1 MVMAEV
7 KELRESP
14 GALYLSSED
23 FEGTLIVYSAIHV
36 SDAEGEDDHIILT
49 ANQGQPKKLPIDGEL
64 REDSGTFF
72 FDSRGTSY
80 ILSDFSESI
89 SKLVFSGLPL
99 SKELAETSATKGIVT
114 SVGVE
119 DETPIAVYATMEDG
133 KTLSWQD
140 SSWVEIES
148 IPEGQETMETGFA
161 QAGMVT
167 RAIDFGVEITL
178 EEANIKPRKQ

>member
-1 MVMAEV
+1 MAKV
-7 KELRESP
+7 KELLESP
-14 GALYLSSED
+14 GAVYLSGED
-23 FEGTLIVYSAIHV
+23 FEGTLIVYSAIHF
-36 SDAEGEDDHIILT
+36 SDVEGEADHIMLT
-49 ANQGQPKKLPIDGEL
+49 ANQGQPKKLLLDGEL

-99 SKELAETSATKGIVT
+99 SKELAETSTTKGIVI

-119 DETPIAVYATMEDG
+119 DGTPVAVYASMEDG
-133 KTLSWQD
+133 KVLSWQN
-140 SSWVEIES
+140 SSWAEIDS
-148 IPEGQETMETGFA
+148 IPEDQETIETGFA